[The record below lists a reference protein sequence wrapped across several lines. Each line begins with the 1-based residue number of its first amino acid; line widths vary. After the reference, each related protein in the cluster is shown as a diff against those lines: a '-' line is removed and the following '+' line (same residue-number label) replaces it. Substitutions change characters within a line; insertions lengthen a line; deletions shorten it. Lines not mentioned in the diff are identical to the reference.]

1 MSRPRS
7 DHATRRAAL
16 ADAAAAVM
24 AAQGGEHASLRAIAA
39 ALGVT
44 TGVLTHYFP
53 SKQALLTLAKE
64 RAFDRAFERAQAAAA
79 PLPAG
84 RARILAV
91 VEALL
96 PLDAERRLLWRLLA
110 GYLAGAAA
118 NPALRQAQAQR
129 MRRWWALHTTLVA
142 EAQQA
147 GDVDASLDADA
158 TGLAVSTFVEG
169 LALQA
174 VTTTLPSV
182 PGGLAG
188 LGRTHVNR
196 LLGAVVTDAPGPRR
210 ISARAGS
217 AVRGTGQAAPRSA
230 RRRR

>member
-1 MSRPRS
+1 MSRPRT
-7 DHATRRAAL
+7 DHPARRALL

-24 AAQGGEHASLRAIAA
+24 AAQGGEHASLRTIAA

-53 SKQALLTLAKE
+53 SKQALLKLAKE
-64 RAFDRAFERAQAAAA
+64 RAFDRAFERAMAAAA
-79 PLPAG
+79 DVPAG

-96 PLDAERRLLWRLLA
+96 PLDQERRLLWRLLA
-110 GYLAGAAA
+110 GYLADAART
-118 NPALRQAQAQR
+118 PVLRQAQARR
-129 MRRWWALHTTLVA
+129 MRRWWTLHTTLVA
-142 EAQQA
+142 DAQRA
-147 GDVDASLDADA
+147 GEVDASLDAAA

-174 VTTTLPSV
+174 VTTSLPIV

-188 LGRTHVNR
+188 LGRTHVDR
-196 LLGAVVTDAPGPRR
+196 LLGAPAARAPGARR
-210 ISARAGS
+210 ISVRAVPDARGIA
-217 AVRGTGQAAPRSA
+217 QAAPPSA